1 MTAIDFAKAAG
12 WALAILAL
20 NMLLAAV
27 TILTANL
34 LRDNPLPPETI
45 AGWTAPVGGFLLSF
59 LTLQWVT
66 ARRPDRPWLPFAL
79 LVAAVYV
86 LIDVGIGMVGSGT
99 AMFSP
104 VFALSLALLVAGC
117 VLGAW
122 TSRPR
127 AQA

>member
-12 WALAILAL
+12 WALVILAL
-20 NMLLAAV
+20 NMLLATV

-45 AGWTAPVGGFLLSF
+45 AVWTAPVGGFLLSF
-59 LTLQWVT
+59 LTLQWLT

-79 LVAAVYV
+79 TVAAAYL
-86 LIDVGIGMVGSGT
+86 LIDVGVGMAASG
-99 AMFSP
+99 AAVFSP
-104 VFALSLALLVAGC
+104 VFALSLTLLVAGS

-127 AQA
+127 A